1 MGGNE
6 VALVKDLQLIG
17 LGGGPATTIAADTA
31 IKRAQERNH
40 DTRSSI
46 FAADAF
52 FPFVDAPEILAEAG
66 CKWGLVPKGGIR
78 EEEVRSYF
86 EKQGIKMCYV
96 PEKFRGFCRH

>member
-31 IKRAQERNH
+31 LKRAQEGGH

-52 FPFVDAPEILAEAG
+52 FPFTDAPEILAKAG

-78 EEEVRSYF
+78 EEEVRDYF
-86 EKQGIKMCYV
+86 KDQGIKVYYL
-96 PEKFRGFCRH
+96 PEQFRGFCRH